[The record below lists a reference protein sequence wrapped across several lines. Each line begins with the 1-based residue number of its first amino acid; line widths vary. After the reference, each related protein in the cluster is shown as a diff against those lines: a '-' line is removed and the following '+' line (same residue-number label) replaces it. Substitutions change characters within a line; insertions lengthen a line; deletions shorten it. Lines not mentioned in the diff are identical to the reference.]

1 MRVPG
6 RRVKE
11 RQLIERGGIV
21 VAVEVDLVYPDF
33 DPDEPCY
40 ESETVEFLR
49 EVAERADRADV
60 SWLRSHGTVYELVEA
75 P

>member
-11 RQLIERGGIV
+11 RQLIERGRIV

-33 DPDEPCY
+33 DPEEPCY

-60 SWLRSHGTVYELVEA
+60 SWLHAHGTVYELVEA

>member
-1 MRVPG
+1 MRVAG
-6 RRVKE
+6 RRVRE
-11 RQLIERGGIV
+11 RQLIERGRIV

-40 ESETVEFLR
+40 ESETIEFLR
-49 EVAERADRADV
+49 EVAERADRADMT
-60 SWLRSHGTVYELVEA
+60 WLRSHGTVYELVEA

>member
-6 RRVKE
+6 KRVKE
-11 RQLIERGGIV
+11 RQFIERGRLV

-40 ESETVEFLR
+40 ESETIEFLR
-49 EVAERADRADV
+49 EVAERAERADLD
-60 SWLRSHGTVYELVEA
+60 WLRSHGTVYELIEMK
-75 P
+75 

>member
-11 RQLIERGGIV
+11 RQLIECGRLV
-21 VAVEVDLVYPDF
+21 VAVDVDLVYPDF

-49 EVAERADRADV
+49 EVSERAERADMR
-60 SWLRSHGTVYELVEA
+60 WLRSHATVYELIEA
-75 P
+75 S